1 VGLSNKSV
9 LIVDDEPH
17 IQLLLEQTLDEI
29 EEAGV
34 EILLASNGGEALELV
49 KEHRPDVVL
58 LDVMMPVMNGYE
70 VCRTIKATAALRGIY
85 VILLTAKG
93 QDLDRETGARV
104 GADLYIT
111 KPFDPDEVLQRVA
124 TVLDVEIMDF

>member
-1 VGLSNKSV
+1 M

-17 IQLLLEQTLDEI
+17 IQLLLEQTLDEL

-34 EILLASNGGEALELV
+34 EILLACNGGEALELAR
-49 KEHRPDVVL
+49 EHHPDVIL

-70 VCRTIKATAALRGIY
+70 VCRTIKGTSALRGIF

-93 QDLDRETGARV
+93 QDLDRETGAKV

-124 TVLDVEIMDF
+124 QVLDIEIMDF